1 MKKRKFRKIAIT
13 LGLSLVM
20 LITSTASS
28 FAESQSIPMVLN
40 LKEKV
45 IDVSVPDKFT
55 MKGKAKKTELEIS
68 PLVVTNNASGN
79 SLYLLEVKY
88 GGDVSPWTLVPDSTN
103 FAGLNKNQHKYSLVI
118 EGTDLKEGAKSY
130 SEEIAPKGSYS
141 IAMTGKTGLSTEAA
155 SIAQA
160 GSLVLTVGLD
170 FLFCLTDWFSYYFLK
185 AVDGMTWAEWLE
197 SKFYDEALELYGEEA
212 VGMRIS
218 SSNYVCRKTTGERL
232 MGRRRK
238 GNDVGYVQQCANTK
252 ICDAENYYYIFED
265 LID

>member
-1 MKKRKFRKIAIT
+1 MKKRKFRKIALT

-20 LITSTASS
+20 LISSTASS

-103 FAGLNKNQHKYSLVI
+103 FAGLKKNQHKYSLVI
-118 EGTDLKEGAKSY
+118 EGTDLKEGAKTY
-130 SEEIAPKGSYS
+130 AEEIAPKESYS
-141 IAMTGKTGLSTEAA
+141 ITMTGKTGLSTEAA

-160 GSLVLTVGLD
+160 GSLVLTVGL
-170 FLFCLTDWFSYYFLK
+170 TDPNAPARIITFYIDGDSYR
-185 AVDGMTWAEWLE
+185 AEEGMTFGEWVESSYNKEGWVINSEGIFTSRGNGVYGYIYSSGSIPAYRDTVILE
-197 SKFYDEALELYGEEA
+197 GKNLG
-212 VGMRIS
+212 
-218 SSNYVCRKTTGERL
+218 
-232 MGRRRK
+232 
-238 GNDVGYVQQCANTK
+238 K
-252 ICDAENYYYIFED
+252 I
-265 LID
+265 